1 MDVSNS
7 QNRVGWLKPWKWKP
21 LCPDTSWLPGPRS
34 PYSELL
40 PVTCKS
46 HARHTQVSYC
56 EFMPL
61 SVPPLEFKPSVSEL
75 GRETVR
81 SLMRS
86 WMHYSI
92 YLFKILDP
100 PLVIWMLHQVE
111 RKGYVSLCQL
121 TIGSRF
127 KRVSM
132 EPSRL
137 VTSQWYCDKV
147 HNVVVSQY
155 HTNSSANSCIIA
167 LRHRTSPEI

>member
-1 MDVSNS
+1 MA
-7 QNRVGWLKPWKWKP
+7 QALRVRALFLLTLGP
-21 LCPDTSWLPGPRS
+21 SWLPGPRN
-34 PYSELL
+34 PYSELS

-46 HARHTQVSYC
+46 HASHTQVSYH
-56 EFMPL
+56 MPL

-81 SLMRS
+81 SLMCS
-86 WMHYSI
+86 WMQYSI

-111 RKGYVSLCQL
+111 RKGYVSLCQV
-121 TIGSRF
+121 TIGSLF
-127 KRVSM
+127 KGVST

-155 HTNSSANSCIIA
+155 HTNSSANSCTIV
-167 LRHRTSPEI
+167 LRHWTSPEI